1 MIIMTTQKNLKDGA
15 NFEVSTPEELA
26 HRLLSIGIIKVTD
39 IQHLASSAG
48 VYGCNGQYFA
58 IVGEY
63 EDAQGILFT
72 FYTSFVYNN
81 FASYSAL
88 NELNIRL
95 KLLTKHI
102 KKHNK

>member
-1 MIIMTTQKNLKDGA
+1 MIIITTQKKLKDGA
-15 NFEVSTPEELA
+15 SFEVSTLEELA
-26 HRLLSIGIIKVTD
+26 HRLLSIGVIKVTD
-39 IQHLASSAG
+39 IKHLASSAG

-58 IVGEY
+58 IVGNY
-63 EDAQGILFT
+63 EDTQGILFT
-72 FYTSFVYNN
+72 FYTSSVYNN
-81 FASYSAL
+81 FAEYSSI